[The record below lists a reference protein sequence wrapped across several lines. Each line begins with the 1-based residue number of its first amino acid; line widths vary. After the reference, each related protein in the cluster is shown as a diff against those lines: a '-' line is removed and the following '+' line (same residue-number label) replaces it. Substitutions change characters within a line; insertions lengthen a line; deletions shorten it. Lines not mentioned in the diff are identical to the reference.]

1 MGFEQY
7 ITVNNLINELTDPDR
22 KLHVRIYLY
31 PKISVLEIASIILDN
46 IWTAKEIIIMTRD

>member
-1 MGFEQY
+1 M
-7 ITVNNLINELTDPDR
+7 NELTDPDR